1 MIASS
6 RGPWTDGGRPTHLG
20 EANGHGVATEG
31 GGPVGKIALG
41 DSFHFKDE
49 ISGLG
54 NSNPVAPADVGIT
67 PASISHHGNA
77 VGASGTQAI
86 SGEIQAVELSP
97 LEQHSTDDFGIAP
110 NHAGGGNA
118 ATHVLHDLMV

>member
-1 MIASS
+1 MNAGS
-6 RGPWTDGGRPTHLG
+6 RGPWTDGGHQTHLG

-31 GGPVGKIALG
+31 GGPAGKLALG

-54 NSNPVAPADVGIT
+54 HSNPVAPVDVGIT

-86 SGEIQAVELSP
+86 SGEIETVELSP
-97 LEQHSTDDFGIAP
+97 LGQHSADNFS
-110 NHAGGGNA
+110 GGGNA
-118 ATHVLHDLMV
+118 ATHGLHDLMV